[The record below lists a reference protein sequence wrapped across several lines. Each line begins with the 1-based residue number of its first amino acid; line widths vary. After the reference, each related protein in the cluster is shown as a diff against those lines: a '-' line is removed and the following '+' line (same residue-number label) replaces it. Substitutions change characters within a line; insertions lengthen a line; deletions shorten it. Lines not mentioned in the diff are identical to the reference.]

1 MFYKIVLQ
9 VAFFLVFS
17 AQANLFE
24 NIKSF
29 QANFT
34 QTITNSS
41 EKTIEYKGEVFIKG
55 NARILWKYKEPIVK
69 NVFINNSHAI
79 VDEPELEQAI
89 YTQLHQEVDILDI
102 FKSAQKID
110 KNLYKTTLYD
120 IDYTLSVENGKI
132 RSIDYND
139 ALENKIQIT
148 FNNIQ
153 ENIDLPNDL
162 FEFYPPLSYDII
174 RK

>member
-9 VAFFLVFS
+9 VAFFIVLS

-24 NIKSF
+24 NIKTF

-41 EKTIEYKGEVFIKG
+41 DKNIEYSGEVFMKG
-55 NARILWKYKEPIVK
+55 NARILWKYQEPIIK
-69 NVFINNSHAI
+69 NVFINNSYAI

-89 YTQLHQEVDILDI
+89 YTKLHQEVNVLDI
-102 FKSAQKID
+102 FQNAQKVD
-110 KNLYKTTLYD
+110 DSQYKTTLYD
-120 IDYTLSVENGKI
+120 IEYTLFLEKGKVK
-132 RSIDYND
+132 SIKYID
-139 ALENKIQIT
+139 ALENKI
-148 FNNIQ
+148 NIEFQ
-153 ENIDLPNDL
+153 NIKENIELPNDL